1 MVPVTSSVNCDRL
14 QPKGNLWG
22 MKNSANVKVAVLAP
36 NVSLMLKC
44 PSSAMSATITILQKG
59 LKWIQVCRQMEK
71 GG

>member
-22 MKNSANVKVAVLAP
+22 MKNSANVKMAVLAP
-36 NVSLMLKC
+36 NVSHVKMSKFSHVSYYHH
-44 PSSAMSATITILQKG
+44 SSER